1 MKAINMINI
10 YRKYKGEWVAID
22 NLENRKV
29 IAHGKT
35 LKQILEESKK
45 KGIEAPM
52 ITRIPKKI
60 LPLVGSPQI
69 FTE

>member
-1 MKAINMINI
+1 MKAINMIKI

-22 NLENRKV
+22 NLKRRKV

-35 LKQILEESKK
+35 LKQILDESKK

-52 ITRIPKKI
+52 VTRIPKEI
-60 LPLVGSPQI
+60 LPLVGSPKII
-69 FTE
+69 F

>member
-22 NLENRKV
+22 NLKRRKV

-35 LKQILEESKK
+35 LKEILDKSKE

-52 ITRIPKKI
+52 VMQIPKEI
-60 LPLVGSPQI
+60 LPIVGSPQI
-69 FTE
+69 VIE